1 MAGVSR
7 RVRAVRVAK
16 PSAEIKQNSRITRMT
31 RVSSEPATVNQ
42 ANGAGQTI
50 VEFATG
56 SFVYRCLP
64 FRIVSDVEIVGDTVP
79 TVTGKHVVTLDKIA
93 NYVTDVRLDAN
104 GSPMLELKTE
114 ELIARN
120 AYQGLELSIGET
132 GFHFPGNSVF
142 DDKEARDLL
151 ALGTQNLTQV
161 KLILQQTGSF
171 DAATMKIESAPHW
184 VNESRWATFVNT
196 NQINSTTFS
205 GAGAHTYQNLP
216 SGDDMQ
222 SVWVKGA
229 GISHIKIEVD
239 KELFIDADLETYGAY
254 LRSMGKDPAAF
265 GDQFYIDFQPEG
277 MPTALAA
284 LDQPADIRRNA
295 RVKVTLTTTNATTPV
310 KFITT
315 HVGAYHKIR

>member
-1 MAGVSR
+1 MAGISR
-7 RVRAVRVAK
+7 RVRAVRVAR
-16 PSAEIKQNSRITRMT
+16 PSAEIIQNSQLGRMT
-31 RVSSEPATVNQ
+31 RVSAEPTTVNQ

-50 VEFATG
+50 VELATG
-56 SFVYRCLP
+56 SFAYRCIP

-79 TVTGKHVVTLDKIA
+79 TVTGKHVVTLDKVSK
-93 NYVTDVRLDAN
+93 YVTNVRLDAN
-104 GSPMLELKTE
+104 GSPMLELTTD
-114 ELIARN
+114 ELLARN

-132 GFHFPGNSVF
+132 GFHFPGYGVF
-142 DDKEARDLL
+142 EGQRVRDLL
-151 ALGTQNLTQV
+151 SLGTKNLSQL
-161 KLILQQTGSF
+161 KLILQQTGAF

-184 VNESRWATFVNT
+184 VNESRWATFVTT
-196 NQINSTTFS
+196 NQINTTTFS
-205 GAGAHTYQNLP
+205 GAGQHTYQNLP

-222 SVWVKGA
+222 SVWVKGD
-229 GISHIKIEVD
+229 GISRIKIEVD
-239 KELFIDADLETYGAY
+239 KELLIDADLETYAAY

-277 MPTALAA
+277 EPTALAA
-284 LDQPADIRRNA
+284 LDQEADIRRGA